1 MPTIPVDIIGGSYT
15 DIDAA
20 SFEALELR
28 ALVELLNKRD
38 NYLTNR
44 IIELQDALALV
55 KSTGGNAAVRLN
67 TLPNNYLAT
76 NTRSRADAIQDLKD
90 LVEAGDANP

>member
-1 MPTIPVDIIGGSYT
+1 MPIPDDITGSFYT

-55 KSTGGNAAVRLN
+55 KSTGGTAANRLN
-67 TLPNNYLAT
+67 ALPNNYLAT
-76 NTRSRADAIQDLKD
+76 NT
-90 LVEAGDANP
+90 